1 MPPQFTD
8 DSLMTVKPLLL
19 SVFEAALNR
28 FVALDRDASYLL
40 APLTGKVIGITLRPF
55 NETLYLCPSETA
67 IQVLDDYPAPA
78 DTLLTGTALAFG
90 AKGLG
95 STLFNDSI
103 EISGDNEVGNAFI
116 NLFEKIDIDLEEIL
130 SRYTGDIIAHR
141 IGRFFRTGQSW
152 TGDILESFRLNL
164 TEFLQEEAR
173 DLPAKPETDIFYR
186 KISDLQTD
194 LDRLQSRLE
203 NLEITHTEQP

>member
-8 DSLMTVKPLLL
+8 NSLMTVKPLLL
-19 SVFEAALNR
+19 SVFETALNR

-40 APLTGKVIGITLRPF
+40 APLTGKVIRITIRPF
-55 NETLYLCPSETA
+55 NETLYLCPSETV

-95 STLFNDSI
+95 NTLFDDSI
-103 EISGDNEVGNAFI
+103 EISGDSEVGHAFI
-116 NLFEKIDIDLEEIL
+116 RLFEKIDIDLEEPL

-141 IGRFFRTGQSW
+141 IGNFFRTGQRW
-152 TGDILESFRLNL
+152 AGEMLESFRLNL
-164 TEFLQEEAR
+164 TEFLQEEVR
-173 DLPAKPETDIFYR
+173 DLPAKPEADIFYR
-186 KISDLQTD
+186 KTGDLQTD
-194 LDRLQSRLE
+194 LNRLQNRLE
-203 NLEITHTEQP
+203 NLENTYTTQP